1 MSLVSGGPVR
11 LDLADEATTGRLGE
25 DIAAILAPGDAIL
38 LSGDLGMG
46 KTTLAR
52 AIIRALA
59 GDAGLEV
66 PSPTFTIVQPY
77 AGRVPVHHFDLYR
90 LASPDELE
98 ELGLTEALEEGAV
111 LVEWPE
117 RGADALPA
125 DAVRIVLAESGPGRV
140 AAIDGPE
147 DFLAR
152 LRRSLAIRAFLDA
165 SDCENATRSF
175 LTGDAS
181 ARAYETVIVSGRMPV
196 ILMDAPR
203 RPDGPPIRDGLPY
216 SRIAHLAE
224 SVTPFVAIAKVLR
237 DHGFCAPEIHAA
249 DLDQGLLLVENLGS
263 EGVIDA
269 ERRPIPERYIAAAEL
284 LAAMHAKDWPRRVE
298 VAPGVTYEV
307 PSYDRGAFAIE
318 TELLL
323 DWYVPHVTGRP
334 ADESLCASYAAA
346 WNGVFDRLD
355 SAEKTLVLRD
365 FHSPNL
371 IWRAERA
378 GHDRLGL
385 IDFQDAA
392 IGPAAYDVASLAMD
406 ARVDVAPELEHAT
419 VEAYC
424 AARAAQGGF
433 DRAGFDIAYAA
444 KAAQR
449 NSKILGIF
457 VRLNLRDGK
466 PGYMKHLPRIRDY
479 VSRALAHPALAE
491 LRTFYEKAGML

>member
-152 LRRSLAIRAFLDA
+152 LRRGLRKRDA
-165 SDCENATRSF
+165 QLPHRRRFRPRLRDRHRLRPDA
-175 LTGDAS
+175 GDPDGCAAP
-181 ARAYETVIVSGRMPV
+181 ARRPA
-196 ILMDAPR
+196 DPR
-203 RPDGPPIRDGLPY
+203 RP
-216 SRIAHLAE
+216 
-224 SVTPFVAIAKVLR
+224 
-237 DHGFCAPEIHAA
+237 
-249 DLDQGLLLVENLGS
+249 
-263 EGVIDA
+263 
-269 ERRPIPERYIAAAEL
+269 
-284 LAAMHAKDWPRRVE
+284 
-298 VAPGVTYEV
+298 
-307 PSYDRGAFAIE
+307 
-318 TELLL
+318 
-323 DWYVPHVTGRP
+323 
-334 ADESLCASYAAA
+334 
-346 WNGVFDRLD
+346 
-355 SAEKTLVLRD
+355 
-365 FHSPNL
+365 
-371 IWRAERA
+371 
-378 GHDRLGL
+378 
-385 IDFQDAA
+385 
-392 IGPAAYDVASLAMD
+392 
-406 ARVDVAPELEHAT
+406 
-419 VEAYC
+419 
-424 AARAAQGGF
+424 
-433 DRAGFDIAYAA
+433 
-444 KAAQR
+444 
-449 NSKILGIF
+449 
-457 VRLNLRDGK
+457 
-466 PGYMKHLPRIRDY
+466 
-479 VSRALAHPALAE
+479 AL
-491 LRTFYEKAGML
+491 